1 MTDKG
6 RLLTEGTNF
15 AMPKVPETKNEFQL
29 LYKATASSNNIDKTI
44 EH

>member
-6 RLLTEGTNF
+6 RLLTDGTNF
-15 AMPKVPETKNEFQL
+15 AMPKVPEMKTEFQL
-29 LYKATASSNNIDKTI
+29 LYTATTSSNNIDKSI